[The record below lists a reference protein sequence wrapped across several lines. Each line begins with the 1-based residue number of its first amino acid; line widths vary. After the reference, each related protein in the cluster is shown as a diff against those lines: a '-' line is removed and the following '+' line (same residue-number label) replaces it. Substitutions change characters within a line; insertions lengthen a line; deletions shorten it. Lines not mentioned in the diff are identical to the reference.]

1 MSLWTSETSLNPIG
15 GLVTPDHNKGLKKII
30 TFDSIIGSNS
40 NFYRSFLMLFFL
52 VAMWIIKSLDIKN
65 LGETS

>member
-1 MSLWTSETSLNPIG
+1 MRLWTSGTSLNPRE
-15 GLVTPDHNKGLKKII
+15 GLVTPDHNKRLKKII

-52 VAMWIIKSLDIKN
+52 VAMWTVKSLDIKN

>member
-1 MSLWTSETSLNPIG
+1 MRLWTSGTSLNPRED
-15 GLVTPDHNKGLKKII
+15 LVTPDHNKRLKKII

-52 VAMWIIKSLDIKN
+52 VAMWTVKSLDIKN
-65 LGETS
+65 LGETF